1 MAQPVP
7 IHLALERITSDL
19 HSLTFDV
26 EEASRSIGHAERKMA
41 EGERIAA
48 ALHDA
53 GDRVRRL
60 FRG

>member
-1 MAQPVP
+1 MIKPASLHVV
-7 IHLALERITSDL
+7 LERITSDL

-26 EEASRSIGHAERKMA
+26 QEASRSIAHSERKTA

-48 ALHDA
+48 ALHAA
-53 GDRVRRL
+53 GDQVRRQ